1 MTFQVIISSIK
12 KYPKNI
18 PKIGIKYATW
28 VWKTKPF
35 TVKILNLISQAKP
48 VAITPKYTNERVEDK
63 VGEEFQGD
71 SKINEKGR
79 RKITDHKVVDVVT
92 FSFFLFFSF
101 KVKRPPI
108 Q

>member
-12 KYPKNI
+12 KYPKII

-28 VWKTKPF
+28 VWKTKPL

-48 VAITPKYTNERVEDK
+48 VAITPKYTKERVEDK

-79 RKITDHKVVDVVT
+79 RNITDHKVVEVVT
-92 FSFFLFFSF
+92 FSFFLFFNF
-101 KVKRPPI
+101 KVNKPPM